1 MTTEFEVT
9 SVPLSEKFDS
19 GFQLRLAAYYCR
31 DTNFLT
37 MTNDLVSPEQFENK
51 AVASLVMIV
60 NKHFRL
66 YSQAPGK
73 KVLVDLVKKAI
84 ESKRIREEMKPDV
97 LVSLKEILS
106 EPLTDS
112 KYMLDQVST
121 FARNNALNEA
131 LMKAVELK
139 EKGDFESVVAVVQKA
154 MLVGA
159 SDSNNYYDYYEEVDT
174 RTERRD
180 ALEKGED
187 VPTGI
192 TTGIRALD
200 AILYHKGWGRREM
213 TLIMGGAKAGKSTAL
228 GDFSIAA
235 SEAGYNVLYVT
246 LEVHARIISD
256 RADARVSDTSM
267 DDLVKARETVRS
279 AILAKRSGGVGKLI
293 IVERPAGTFTPNE
306 LNRLIHDFRAK
317 GVKFDMVA
325 LDYLD
330 LARSNRVTNDR
341 RADEKDMYTDFRG
354 LADKEDFALV
364 TATQTNRDGMGSET
378 AGITHV
384 ADNIEKIR
392 IADLTISINKTD
404 EEKAKGEARL
414 FLAASR
420 NQRGDITVR
429 VKQDLDKMKFVD
441 KVLDVF

>member
-121 FARNNALNEA
+121 FTRNNALNEA

>member
-1 MTTEFEVT
+1 MATEFEVT

-31 DTNFLT
+31 DTNFLM

-121 FARNNALNEA
+121 FARNNALDEA

-139 EKGDFESVVAVVQKA
+139 EKGDFEGAVAVVQKA

-235 SEAGYNVLYVT
+235 SDAGYNVLYVT

-267 DDLVKARETVRS
+267 DDLVKAREAVRS

-354 LADKEDFALV
+354 LADKEDFALL

>member
-1 MTTEFEVT
+1 MATEFEVT

-121 FARNNALNEA
+121 FARNNALDEA

-139 EKGDFESVVAVVQKA
+139 EKGDFEGAVAVVQKA

-235 SEAGYNVLYVT
+235 SDAGYNVLYVT

-267 DDLVKARETVRS
+267 DDLVKAREAVRS

-354 LADKEDFALV
+354 LADKEDFALL

>member
-121 FARNNALNEA
+121 FTRNNALNEA

-354 LADKEDFALV
+354 LADKEDFALL

>member
-121 FARNNALNEA
+121 FARNNALDEA

-139 EKGDFESVVAVVQKA
+139 EKGDFEGAVAVVQKA

-174 RTERRD
+174 RTECRD

-235 SEAGYNVLYVT
+235 SDAGYNVLYVT

-267 DDLVKARETVRS
+267 DDLVKAREAVRS

-354 LADKEDFALV
+354 LADKEDFALL

>member
-121 FARNNALNEA
+121 FARNNALDEA

-139 EKGDFESVVAVVQKA
+139 EKGDFEGAVAVVQKA

-235 SEAGYNVLYVT
+235 SDAGYNVLYVT

-267 DDLVKARETVRS
+267 DDLVKAREAVRS

-354 LADKEDFALV
+354 LADKEDFALL